1 MVQSFFSR
9 WFLYSVSY
17 PQWLNDDGILWNIV
31 VSFFVLADDH
41 SVFFFPG
48 GNGDSVGNIIS
59 KEEFPA
65 SHV

>member
-1 MVQSFFSR
+1 MDMLVEDGSILFFQD
-9 WFLYSVSY
+9 V
-17 PQWLNDDGILWNIV
+17 
-31 VSFFVLADDH
+31 FFLADDH